1 MLCRCYSDGR
11 LTEEILLTFIYL
23 CYVDVIYFRYE
34 RSSQK
39 EKLSLTFY
47 AMYM

>member
-34 RSSQK
+34 RSK
-39 EKLSLTFY
+39 DLPRKKNLV
-47 AMYM
+47 